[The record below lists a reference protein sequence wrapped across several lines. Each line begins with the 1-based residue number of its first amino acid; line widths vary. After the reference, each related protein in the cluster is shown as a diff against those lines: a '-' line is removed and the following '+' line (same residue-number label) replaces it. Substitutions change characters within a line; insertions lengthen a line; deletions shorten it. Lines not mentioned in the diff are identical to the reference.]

1 MVEKFCWFV
10 SGKGTVNLIWC
21 WWKVYF
27 SRSANTPGNLYQVL
41 PYMEEI
47 IPVMEC
53 DNAWVYYNSL
63 KGSYIFKVSDR
74 FLNINAVTAHLVP
87 EVF

>member
-1 MVEKFCWFV
+1 
-10 SGKGTVNLIWC
+10 
-21 WWKVYF
+21 
-27 SRSANTPGNLYQVL
+27 
-41 PYMEEI
+41 MEEI
-47 IPVMEC
+47 FPVMEC

-74 FLNINAVTAHLVP
+74 FLNINAVTEHLVP

>member
-1 MVEKFCWFV
+1 
-10 SGKGTVNLIWC
+10 
-21 WWKVYF
+21 
-27 SRSANTPGNLYQVL
+27 
-41 PYMEEI
+41 MEEI